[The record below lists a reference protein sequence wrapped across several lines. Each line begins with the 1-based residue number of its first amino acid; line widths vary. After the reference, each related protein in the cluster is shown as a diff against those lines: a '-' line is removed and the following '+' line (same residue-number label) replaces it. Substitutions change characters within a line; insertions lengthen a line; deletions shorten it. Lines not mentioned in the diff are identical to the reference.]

1 METIIAVFLGAFLVG
16 IGILSYIRI
25 RKDFEEVDKS

>member
-1 METIIAVFLGAFLVG
+1 METIIAVFLGAFLAD

-25 RKDFEEVDKS
+25 CRDFEEVQK

>member
-1 METIIAVFLGAFLVG
+1 METLIAIFLGAFLVG

-25 RKDFEEVDKS
+25 CKDFEEVQK